1 MKQKNPRDTCDT
13 LEIILHVSRVSHV
26 SIALIFLSHTDYA
39 DFTEGTCSAR
49 AAVRGNAECVWLK
62 DSGGVNSFE
71 ELRPERPKAHS
82 PGQGEQRE
90 PTPWVC
96 STPTTWRPERAKA
109 LNHKTVC
116 WIITYFCRA
125 FALSGR
131 NLCVGHLSQGVAP
144 CSRLPWAGRYCPFR
158 ARNDSA
164 LFYLLMGTFRNVHL
178 SQGEENRRLGGGM

>member
-1 MKQKNPRDTCDT
+1 MLIYNPVDFFYLTRITQ
-13 LEIILHVSRVSHV
+13 ISRRAFDPLVRP
-26 SIALIFLSHTDYA
+26 F
-39 DFTEGTCSAR
+39 GTMQS
-49 AAVRGNAECVWLK
+49 VFGSK
-62 DSGGVNSFE
+62 DSGRGVNFFE

-96 STPTTWRPERAKA
+96 SIPTTWRPERAKA

-131 NLCVGHLSQGVAP
+131 NLCVGLLSQGVAP
-144 CSRLPWAGRYCPFR
+144 CSRLPWAGSYCPFR

-164 LFYLLMGTFRNVHL
+164 LFYLLMGTLRNVPNGKHERSECIL
-178 SQGEENRRLGGGM
+178 RNLRNLRENTISTIIKQYNQ

>member
-1 MKQKNPRDTCDT
+1 MIRPCCHSGQC
-13 LEIILHVSRVSHV
+13 RVCL
-26 SIALIFLSHTDYA
+26 ALKTQ
-39 DFTEGTCSAR
+39 
-49 AAVRGNAECVWLK
+49 
-62 DSGGVNSFE
+62 GGVNFFE

-96 STPTTWRPERAKA
+96 SIPTTWRPERAKA

-164 LFYLLMGTFRNVHL
+164 LFYLLMGTLRNVANGSTSGASAFCEFCGFCVKILFRVRQNH
-178 SQGEENRRLGGGM
+178 QRDKIHKIPREQTKTPPPEWGRGVV

>member
-90 PTPWVC
+90 LAPWVC
-96 STPTTWRPERAKA
+96 SIPTTWRPERAQA
-109 LNHKTVC
+109 LNHTNKYVGLSR
-116 WIITYFCRA
+116 IGVELLPFQGATYAWGFCPRVSLLA
-125 FALSGR
+125 VACPGLGAIALSGR
-131 NLCVGHLSQGVAP
+131 GMIVH
-144 CSRLPWAGRYCPFR
+144 CSTC
-158 ARNDSA
+158 
-164 LFYLLMGTFRNVHL
+164 
-178 SQGEENRRLGGGM
+178 

>member
-1 MKQKNPRDTCDT
+1 MLIYNPVDFF
-13 LEIILHVSRVSHV
+13 ISRGLRRFHGGHLIRPCCHSGQCRVCL
-26 SIALIFLSHTDYA
+26 ALKTQ
-39 DFTEGTCSAR
+39 
-49 AAVRGNAECVWLK
+49 
-62 DSGGVNSFE
+62 GGINFFE

-96 STPTTWRPERAKA
+96 SIPTTWRPERAKA

-164 LFYLLMGTFRNVHL
+164 LFYLLMGTLLNVPNGKHERSKCILRNL
-178 SQGEENRRLGGGM
+178 RNPRENTTSTIIKQYNQ

>member
-1 MKQKNPRDTCDT
+1 MRP
-13 LEIILHVSRVSHV
+13 
-26 SIALIFLSHTDYA
+26 F
-39 DFTEGTCSAR
+39 GTMQS
-49 AAVRGNAECVWLK
+49 VFGSK
-62 DSGGVNSFE
+62 DSGGGVNFFE

-96 STPTTWRPERAKA
+96 SIPTTWRPERAKA

-164 LFYLLMGTFRNVHL
+164 LFYLLVRIVPNGSTSAASAFCVICVIRVKI
-178 SQGEENRRLGGGM
+178 QYQP